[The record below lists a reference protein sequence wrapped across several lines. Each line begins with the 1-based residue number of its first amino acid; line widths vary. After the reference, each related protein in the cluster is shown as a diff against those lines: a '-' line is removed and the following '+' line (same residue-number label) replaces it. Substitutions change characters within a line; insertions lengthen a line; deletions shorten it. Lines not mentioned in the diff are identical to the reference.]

1 MKTIDEVKKFIKE
14 NEKANIDRVAMD
26 TTTIR
31 MLLDEIKLNKTKY
44 EVEKA
49 ARKILEDRIVE
60 NYYSEEKS
68 CKQIL
73 G

>member
-1 MKTIDEVKKFIKE
+1 MKTIDEVKKFIEE

-31 MLLDEIKLNKTKY
+31 MLLHEIKLNKTKY

-60 NYYSEEKS
+60 NYHSEEK
-68 CKQIL
+68 
-73 G
+73 